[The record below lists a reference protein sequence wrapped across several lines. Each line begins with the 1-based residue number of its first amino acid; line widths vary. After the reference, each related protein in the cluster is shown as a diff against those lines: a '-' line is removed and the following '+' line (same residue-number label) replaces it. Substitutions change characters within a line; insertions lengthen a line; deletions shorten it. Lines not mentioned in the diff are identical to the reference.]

1 MNMNDYGVV
10 VDKAMIDALKDD
22 IDDKTMDIEGTLR
35 TIAIVL
41 DEPISSFNGDI
52 VHSMNTMSRF
62 NELYD
67 IKGAE

>member
-22 IDDKTMDIEGTLR
+22 ISDKAMDIEGTLR

-41 DEPISSFNGDI
+41 DEPISRFNGDI
-52 VHSMNTMSRF
+52 VHSMATMSRF

-67 IKGAE
+67 VGAE